1 MMIQYNEIK
10 VTPLSSAIGA
20 EISGVDIS
28 TELTNSVIKEIRAAL
43 LNHLVVFFRN
53 QDLTDAERH
62 RSFTRRFGD
71 LFVHPNFNLGQ
82 ENPEMVYLTRMPGDT
97 AAAGQR
103 WHADTTMMKNPPMGA
118 ILYALE
124 VPSWGG
130 DTLFANQYMAY
141 ENLSTGMKKLL
152 NNLKAV
158 HNDSRVAGPKVGLNS
173 KRATKVREDE
183 NWEMTENVHPVV
195 RTHPETGKKC
205 LFINC
210 IYVHHFEGMTVE
222 ESSDLLDFLYTES
235 TRPEYTCRFRWQ
247 TGSVAFWDN
256 RCVQHLAIHDN
267 HEAIRKMQRTQIV
280 GEKVK

>member
-1 MMIQYNEIK
+1 MIQYNEIK